1 MAAADTAYERDAS
14 EIPIPAATTIATT
27 ATTMTISI
35 SVKPRSRAVRVWS
48 TLTAVPESTRSIPIP
63 ARRPFLPLA
72 TVLVEARRFRCAKA
86 MHRTVNDT
94 TYASPFSWRYARPSL
109 RELFSERERRK
120 LWRAVWVALAEAQQR
135 AGLVNQDEVDDL
147 RAHAGDIDLD
157 AALAIEREIG
167 HDLMAEIRVFARQAS
182 VGGGKIHLGA
192 TSMDVEDTVE
202 TFRMRLA
209 LERIAGALDELLL
222 AFAVQIERYADLIC
236 MGYTHLQPAEPTTL
250 GYRLAVYA
258 QDLLIDRAMLLAA
271 REQLTAKGI
280 RGAVGTSASYTR
292 LLLGTE
298 CTPQDQENDV
308 LERFGLT
315 ARDVATQTYPRKLDY
330 LLLSALAG
338 LGASLSKFAFDVRV
352 LASPGFGDLAEP
364 FGAKQVGSSAMPF
377 KRNPVMAERIDSL
390 ARLLPAYADIAW
402 QNAATNLL
410 ERTLDDSANRRTILP
425 EALLCSD
432 EILSLA
438 RKIVDGLRVDERR
451 IAENLR
457 TYGPF
462 AGTEA
467 ILMEAAKRGGD
478 RQELHEVIR
487 ESAMRA
493 HDALAAGQSNPLA
506 TLLADDERIAHWVDP
521 AEVRERLDPTGHV
534 GDAPERARRLV
545 QRIRETVTAAEKNDG

>member
-1 MAAADTAYERDAS
+1 M
-14 EIPIPAATTIATT
+14 
-27 ATTMTISI
+27 
-35 SVKPRSRAVRVWS
+35 
-48 TLTAVPESTRSIPIP
+48 
-63 ARRPFLPLA
+63 
-72 TVLVEARRFRCAKA
+72 
-86 MHRTVNDT
+86 NDT
-94 TYASPFSWRYARPSL
+94 TYASPFSWRYARPAL

-135 AGLVNQDEVDDL
+135 AGLVTQAELDDL
-147 RAHAGDIDLD
+147 RAHANDIDLA

-167 HDLMAEIRVFARQAS
+167 HDLMAEIRVYAGQAT

-192 TSMDVEDTVE
+192 TSMDIEDTVE

-209 LERIAGALDELLL
+209 LDQILAGLDELLR
-222 AFAVQIERYADLIC
+222 AFAQQIDRYADLTC

-250 GYRLAVYA
+250 GYRLAVYG
-258 QDLLIDRAMLLAA
+258 QDLLIDRAMLYAA

-280 RGAVGTSASYTR
+280 RGAVGTSASYVQ
-292 LLLGTE
+292 LLEGTNRS
-298 CTPQDQENDV
+298 PQEQEDDV
-308 LERFGLT
+308 LRTFSLS

-330 LLLSALAG
+330 VLLSALAG

-352 LASPGFGDLAEP
+352 LASPGFGDIAEP

-377 KRNPVMAERIDSL
+377 KRNPVMSERIDSL
-390 ARLLPAYADIAW
+390 ARLLPAYADVAW

-410 ERTLDDSANRRTILP
+410 ERTLDDSANRRTVLP

-432 EILSLA
+432 EIVSLA
-438 RKIVDGLRVDERR
+438 KKVIEGLRVDERR

-467 ILMEAAKRGGD
+467 VLMEAAKRGGD
-478 RQELHEVIR
+478 RQVLHEAIR

-493 HDALAAGQSNPLA
+493 YEALASGGSNPLA
-506 TLLADDERIAHWVDP
+506 TLLADDERITRLVEP
-521 AEVRERLDPTGHV
+521 AEVREWLDPTSHV
-534 GDAPERARRLV
+534 GDARERARRLSR
-545 QRIRETVTAAEKNDG
+545 RIHETLGTTGTNHA

>member
-1 MAAADTAYERDAS
+1 M
-14 EIPIPAATTIATT
+14 
-27 ATTMTISI
+27 
-35 SVKPRSRAVRVWS
+35 
-48 TLTAVPESTRSIPIP
+48 
-63 ARRPFLPLA
+63 
-72 TVLVEARRFRCAKA
+72 
-86 MHRTVNDT
+86 NDT

-109 RELFSERERRK
+109 RALFSERERRK
-120 LWRAVWVALAEAQQR
+120 LWRAVWIALAEAQQQ
-135 AGLVNQDEVDDL
+135 AGLVSPDELADL
-147 RAHAGDIDLD
+147 RAHANEIDLE
-157 AALAIEREIG
+157 AALEIEREIG
-167 HDLMAEIRVFARQAS
+167 HDLMAEIRVFAKQAT

-202 TFRMRLA
+202 TYRLRLA
-209 LERIAGALDELLL
+209 LDEIVHGLDALLL
-222 AFAVQIERYADLIC
+222 AFAERIDQHAELVC

-250 GYRLAVYA
+250 GYRLAVYG
-258 QDLLIDRAMLLAA
+258 QDLLIDRALLLNA

-292 LLLGTE
+292 LLDGTGR
-298 CTPQDQENDV
+298 TPEEQEQDV
-308 LERFGLT
+308 LDAFGLT

-330 LLLSALAG
+330 LLLSTLAG
-338 LGASLSKFAFDVRV
+338 LGASLSKFAFDVRI
-352 LASPGFGDLAEP
+352 LASPGFGDVAEP

-390 ARLLPAYADIAW
+390 ARLLPAYADVAW

-410 ERTLDDSANRRTILP
+410 ERTLDDSANRRTVLP

-432 EILSLA
+432 EIVSLA
-438 RKIVDGLRVDERR
+438 TKIVIGLRVDERR

-462 AGTEA
+462 SGTEA
-467 ILMEAAKRGGD
+467 ILMEAAKRGAD

-493 HDALAAGQSNPLA
+493 YDELAAGRSNPLA

-521 AEVRERLDPTGHV
+521 AEVRERLDPLTHV
-534 GDAPERARRLV
+534 GDAPIRARRLAT
-545 QRIRETVTAAEKNDG
+545 RIRETVQNHA